1 MTGEMEAKAENCR
14 LAMKAALEAI
24 QDYCGMA
31 PTGEGGVRMVEVR
44 GVKIEVPDEI
54 YEIAM
59 KEPEDPSM
67 GDPRQSDI
75 ERSRWARNKAAE
87 LCTDW
92 WKLLTRKGYAEPM
105 EKDVMDECVMRVA
118 AEIGARIL
126 EERGKW

>member
-1 MTGEMEAKAENCR
+1 MTDEMKAKADECR

-24 QDYCGMA
+24 QDYCGIP
-31 PTGEGGVRMVEVR
+31 PTGEGEVRMVEVR

-54 YEIAM
+54 YEIAIQ
-59 KEPEDPSM
+59 ESRSLDS
-67 GDPRQSDI
+67 RQI
-75 ERSRWARNKAAE
+75 EIEQSRWARNKAAE

-105 EKDVMDECVMRVA
+105 EADVMDECVMRVA

-126 EERGKW
+126 EGRWAMAG